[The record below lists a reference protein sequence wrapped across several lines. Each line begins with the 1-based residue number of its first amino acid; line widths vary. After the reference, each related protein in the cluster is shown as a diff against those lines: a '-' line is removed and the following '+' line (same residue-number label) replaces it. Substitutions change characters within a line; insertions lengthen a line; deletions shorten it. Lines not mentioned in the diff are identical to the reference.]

1 VEISAAGEES
11 MSVTNEDTGRTG
23 RRAVLAGI
31 GAAGAVATLAACGA
45 SDGSGGAPT
54 DGTTTTGAA
63 APTGAGATTGSGDGG
78 AIKTG
83 DIPVGGGKIY
93 ADQNVV
99 VTQPTAGQ
107 FKAFSSTCSHAG
119 CTVSSVG
126 NGIIQ
131 CPCHGSQFSIK
142 DGAATAGPAKE
153 ADTGPLSP
161 KKVSVSGDTITIS

>member
-1 VEISAAGEES
+1 
-11 MSVTNEDTGRTG
+11 MSVTNDDTGRTG

-31 GAAGAVATLAACGA
+31 GAAGTVATLAACG
-45 SDGSGGAPT
+45 SSGDPGGGTPAG
-54 DGTTTTGAA
+54 GTTTTGAA
-63 APTGAGATTGSGDGG
+63 TPPAAGETTGSGGG

-93 ADQNVV
+93 ADQDVV

-107 FKAFSSTCSHAG
+107 FKAFSSTCTHAG
-119 CTVSSVG
+119 CSVSSVG

-142 DGAATAGPAKE
+142 DGAPTAGPAKE
-153 ADTGPLSP
+153 GDTGPLPP
-161 KKVSVSGDTITIS
+161 KKVSVTGDTITVS